1 MTILNSAILTL
12 VRIVDEKCLLLFC
25 TEATIC
31 SEIMQK
37 HEICNKIIKHTKMAS
52 PTNYRPQRRR
62 RRRSSKIGGGGVYK
76 LTAAAERR
84 GRRIALPRTWLS
96 NDRERYY

>member
-25 TEATIC
+25 TEATVC

-37 HEICNKIIKHTKMAS
+37 HEICNKIIKHTKMAW

-62 RRRSSKIGGGGVYK
+62 RSSKIGGGVYK
-76 LTAAAERR
+76 LTAAAAERR
-84 GRRIALPRTWLS
+84 RALPRAWLS